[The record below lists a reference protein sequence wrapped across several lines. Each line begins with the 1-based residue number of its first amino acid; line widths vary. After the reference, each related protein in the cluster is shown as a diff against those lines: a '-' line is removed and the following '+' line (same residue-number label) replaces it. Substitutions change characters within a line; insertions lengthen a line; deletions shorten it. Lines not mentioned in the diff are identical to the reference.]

1 MSRINDKFSE
11 LKKKNEKALIAYIMI
26 GYPNE
31 KTTVSAIKGLVKGGA
46 DIIEIG
52 FPFSDPIADGPVIQN
67 ASTVSLNYGIKLD
80 KFFQL
85 VKKIRKQTDIPLV
98 LMTYTNILYKKGF
111 NNFMKKAKS
120 VGIDG
125 FILPDMSVE
134 ESDTYLAAASKNKLD
149 TIFLISPNT
158 STERIK
164 RILKATSGFLY
175 LVSIY
180 GTTGMQSQIQKYT
193 IQAIK
198 KTKQIV
204 KKKLPIGIGF
214 GIYTPDDARK
224 FLSLGVDAIIVG
236 SAFLRL
242 IERTPYANI
251 ESKIT
256 TFTKSLKNTTR
267 QFKKLNSMP

>member
-11 LKKKNEKALIAYIMI
+11 LKKKNEKALIAYIMT

-85 VKKIRKQTDIPLV
+85 VKKIRKQTDTPLV

-125 FILPDMSVE
+125 FILPDMSIE
-134 ESDTYLAAASKNKLD
+134 ESDTYLAAARKNKLD

-193 IQAIK
+193 INAIK
-198 KTKQIV
+198 KSKQIV
-204 KKKLPIGIGF
+204 KKRLPIGIGF

-242 IERTPYANI
+242 IERTPYSNI
-251 ESKIT
+251 ETKIA

-267 QFKKLNSMP
+267 QYKKHHSMS